1 MGRLDRATLLKRRYM
16 ATVRFYA
23 DSGMA
28 CINAPRVGQGNSVR
42 ATPHDELS
50 NQRSAARR
58 NRRNLTLLVRSN
70 RPTHFVT
77 LTFAMPTEALD
88 ANKAWNQMTAKRRK
102 ILKGFYVRVAEYSKE
117 KSLHFHILCS
127 ASISE
132 YLKANWSHGFV
143 DIQRVPF
150 EDLDRICG
158 YMAKDFDN
166 PNRPIRRRFVASK
179 GSKPRCKEMHFES
192 IDEALEGVAALSPLS
207 LVALDIDMYQ
217 TSFGSF
223 GDVRWDPGIDGL

>member
-16 ATVRFYA
+16 ATVRFYG

-28 CINAPRVGQGNSVR
+28 CINAPRVGQGGPVK

-50 NQRSAARR
+50 NQRSAAKR
-58 NRRNLTLLVRSN
+58 NRRNLILLVRSN

-77 LTFAMPTEALD
+77 LTFSKPTEASD
-88 ANKAWNQMTAKRRK
+88 ASKAWNQMTAKRRK
-102 ILKGFYVRVAEYSKE
+102 LLKGFYVRVAERSKE
-117 KSLHFHILCS
+117 KNLHFHVLCS

-132 YLKANWSHGFV
+132 YLKENWSHGFV

-166 PNRPIRRRFVASK
+166 PDRPMRRRFVASK
-179 GSKPRCKEMHFES
+179 GSKPRCKEMHFDTME
-192 IDEALEGVAALSPLS
+192 DALEGVAALSPLP
-207 LVALDIDMYQ
+207 LVALDVDVHR
-217 TSFGSF
+217 TCFGSF
-223 GDVRWDPGIDGL
+223 GDVRWNPVFDGQ